1 MNNWRSVFNNIPLI
15 CMSFLKM
22 IGFNVNVH
30 QLNDQLEENE
40 RLWKAIQSLR
50 TDSGL
55 QDLGQNQLQ
64 EWEIQPALF
73 LKQLLISAL
82 FS

>member
-1 MNNWRSVFNNIPLI
+1 
-15 CMSFLKM
+15 M

-40 RLWKAIQSLR
+40 RLWRAIQSLR
-50 TDSGL
+50 ADAGL

-64 EWEIQPALF
+64 E
-73 LKQLLISAL
+73 
-82 FS
+82 